1 MQAEWIIPALL
12 IGLGGSLH
20 CVGMCGPLM
29 FANLLDTKVK
39 GFSPYAWLYY
49 QIGRIGVYA
58 LWGAVFGWIGSSV
71 KIFGI
76 QQNIS
81 LATGICIL
89 IAMVTIKLFPAI
101 ERTISKLAIF
111 GSVRTVFSSTIHSK
125 TPSAK
130 IMGGMLNGILPCGL
144 VYVAWA
150 GAAAAQDP
158 LKGSLF
164 MIFFGLG
171 TLPML
176 SAVWLFGSN
185 LSIKI
190 KNQLNRW
197 YPLIIGCM
205 ALLLI
210 VRGMNM
216 GNLFS
221 PSLNHGREEIVH
233 CIKK

>member
-1 MQAEWIIPALL
+1 MHAEWIIPALL

-20 CVGMCGPLM
+20 CIGMCGPLM
-29 FANLLDTKVK
+29 FANLLGNENN
-39 GFSPYAWLYY
+39 GFSPTAWFYY
-49 QIGRIGVYA
+49 QAGRIGMYA
-58 LWGAVFGWIGSSV
+58 IWGALFGWIGSSV
-71 KIFGI
+71 RIFGI

-81 LATGICIL
+81 LATGSCIL
-89 IAMVTIKLFPAI
+89 IVLLIIKLFPVI
-101 ERTISKLAIF
+101 ERSVSKLAIVGF
-111 GSVRTVFSSTIHSK
+111 VRSVFSSTIHSK

-130 IMGGMLNGILPCGL
+130 LVGGMLNGILPCGL

-164 MIFFGLG
+164 MVFFGLG
-171 TLPML
+171 TLPLL

-185 LSIKI
+185 LSIRI
-190 KNQLNRW
+190 KGQLNRW
-197 YPLIIGCM
+197 YPLVIGCM

-210 VRGMNM
+210 LRGMNM

-221 PSLNHGREEIVH
+221 PSLNHAKEEIVH
-233 CIKK
+233 CAKK